1 MIPVPILGRHSHNR
15 GRHCVFRHRGRRRHR
30 VDDTT
35 GKLLWKFPTDG
46 RPYANPMSYLSE
58 GKQQIAICIG
68 HAVYAFGL

>member
-1 MIPVPILGRHSHNR
+1 MKSEGQAPV
-15 GRHCVFRHRGRRRHR
+15 
-30 VDDTT
+30 

-58 GKQQIAICIG
+58 GTQQIAICIG